1 LSPPRPPR
9 VSGLRRFGGVSFA
22 YFAAIGLFNPYAPLW
37 FQSLGLS
44 TLVIGGIASL
54 QSWTRIVAPYAWSW
68 AGDHSGRRTELIR
81 LAAVGALLSA
91 LGLLGVR
98 GAVPVA
104 LVTTLLFVANS
115 GVVPLYETSLAHLLN
130 TPSGMDTTRYGRVRM
145 WGSVGFIVSVTAF
158 GALLEWAGI
167 AIFPAFVATMNAL
180 LLWAAW
186 RLPAT
191 RAEARHD
198 EPAPPVLPL
207 LRRPGGGLALCLDR
221 LHGAGAHQPVCLLL
235 AVPGVAGLRQAGRG
249 RAVGGERGGG
259 DRLLLVPGALVPAAH
274 AAPLA
279 AGGGGGHRTALC
291 GHGRVWCLGAGAG
304 AGAVDTR
311 HHLRR
316 HHLACIA
323 EVNRLFPG
331 RLRGRGQA
339 LYTTL
344 GYGVPGVLGGVG
356 GGLADLP
363 PGFCRGVLG
372 RGPMWWRGLAGRQ
385 PCTASQSG
393 GCQRLSDPAGARGA
407 KNWAVSSAV
416 LIKFLGMPADNESQ
430 ALSGECEAIVWS
442 PHEVCANPA
451 ERRSQP

>member
-1 LSPPRPPR
+1 MNPPAPPR
-9 VSGLRRFGGVSFA
+9 VSGLRRFGGLSFA

-37 FQSLGLS
+37 FQSLGFS

-81 LAAVGALLSA
+81 LATAGALLSA
-91 LGLLGVR
+91 LGLLGVQ

-104 LVTTLLFVANS
+104 LMTTLLFVANS

-130 TPSGMDTTRYGRVRM
+130 TPSGMDTTRYGRVRV

-167 AIFPAFVATMNAL
+167 GIFPAFVAAMNAL
-180 LLWAAW
+180 MLLAAW
-186 RLPAT
+186 RLPTT

-207 LRRPGGGLALCLDR
+207 LRRPEVAWLFVSIGFTVLAHSSLYAFFSLY
-221 LHGAGAHQPVCLLL
+221 LVALGYGKL
-235 AVPGVAGLRQAGRG
+235 AVGALWAVSVAVEIAFFWFQGRWFPLLTPHRWLQVVAVVTALRFVATAGLGAW
-249 RAVGGERGGG
+249 APV
-259 DRLLLVPGALVPAAH
+259 LVLAQLTHAITFGA
-274 AAPLA
+274 
-279 AGGGGGHRTALC
+279 
-291 GHGRVWCLGAGAG
+291 
-304 AGAVDTR
+304 
-311 HHLRR
+311 

-356 GGLADLP
+356 GGWLISHLGFAAVFWAAAACGGVAWLA
-363 PGFCRGVLG
+363 
-372 RGPMWWRGLAGRQ
+372 
-385 PCTASQSG
+385 ASRAQHHS
-393 GCQRLSDPAGARGA
+393 Q
-407 KNWAVSSAV
+407 VSASA
-416 LIKFLGMPADNESQ
+416 
-430 ALSGECEAIVWS
+430 
-442 PHEVCANPA
+442 
-451 ERRSQP
+451 